1 MSQKSPIL
9 CRWSQTVGAFAQSFL
24 RCRKRTLSH
33 LRAVAVVVPWGHHGL
48 TASRAP
54 WSILALAALVLAHDG
69 CKHSQADSE
78 QSHRSASQDSD
89 KADLRTGTIELPGQD
104 AIRRS
109 SSTGDRPLVTAVQG
123 DVLEV
128 CSPIVLSPYFPSQQ
142 GCAPDGSLLPAL
154 GRCLGLSLMQHGVVL
169 VLQAPLA
176 NSSMAAVL
184 GLDGVDCVDVPFS
197 AQSNLGNITL
207 RVRTL
212 KILCSPNSGL
222 SAREIKTEVM
232 RNDILSGN

>member
-9 CRWSQTVGAFAQSFL
+9 CCWSQTVGALAQSFL
-24 RCRKRTLSH
+24 RRRKRTLLSH

-54 WSILALAALVLAHDG
+54 WSILTLAALVLAHDG

-104 AIRRS
+104 AIRGS
-109 SSTGDRPLVTAVQG
+109 SSTGDLPLVTAVQG

-142 GCAPDGSLLPAL
+142 GRAPDGSLLPAR
-154 GRCLGLSLMQHGVVL
+154 GRCLGLSLMQDRVVL

-176 NSSMAAVL
+176 NSSMAVVL
-184 GLDGVDCVDVPFS
+184 GLDGVDCVYVPFS
-197 AQSNLGNITL
+197 AQSNLENTTL
-207 RVRTL
+207 CVR
-212 KILCSPNSGL
+212 KL
-222 SAREIKTEVM
+222 SSV
-232 RNDILSGN
+232 